1 MSATISKLIDKGRGF
16 APAKR
21 RPVAR
26 ERIRFDARRH
36 SVVLTRPFLRAV
48 LLAVAG
54 ALMLGLP
61 WPAPVFGPV
70 LVGLGAAIALS
81 AVWRWDRTRLVVT
94 TEKIVLV
101 QGVARKRAAGVR
113 LERVQSVEVEQT
125 VLGRVLDYG
134 TLIVGALRVEYVPEP
149 HHVAELVH

>member
-1 MSATISKLIDKGRGF
+1 MKEEVEL
-16 APAKR
+16 R
-21 RPVAR
+21 RTRTFVPR

-36 SVVLTRPFLRAV
+36 SVVLTRPFLRAIA
-48 LLAVAG
+48 LAAAG

-61 WPAPVFGPV
+61 WPAPVLGPV

-94 TEKIVLV
+94 TDKIVLV
-101 QGVARKRAAGVR
+101 EGVARRRAAGVR
-113 LERVQSVEVEQT
+113 LERLQGVEVEQS
-125 VLGRVLDYG
+125 LPGRLFGYG
-134 TLIVGALRVEYVPEP
+134 TVVAGALRVEYVPEP